1 MALSLYLHS
10 SERVVHVCTCTCLH
24 VQALLKH
31 GHCFPLWTFFQG
43 VYNYILLIFILHII
57 LIVAVYFLQCAF
69 VLILKCV
76 LGNITHYLFMHFED
90 IFCLQVHV
98 LT

>member
-1 MALSLYLHS
+1 M
-10 SERVVHVCTCTCLH
+10 HVYMSARAGFAKAR
-24 VQALLKH
+24 ALLSIVDI
-31 GHCFPLWTFFQG
+31 FQG
-43 VYNYILLIFILHII
+43 VYNYMLLIFILHII

-90 IFCLQVHV
+90 IFCLQVHL